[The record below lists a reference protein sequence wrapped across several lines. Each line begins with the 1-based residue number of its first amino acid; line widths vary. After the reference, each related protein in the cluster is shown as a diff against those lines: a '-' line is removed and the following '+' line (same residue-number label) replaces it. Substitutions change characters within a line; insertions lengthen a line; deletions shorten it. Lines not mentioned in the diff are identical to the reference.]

1 MSRLLIIT
9 SSTRPGR
16 TGAVVTPWVADL
28 ARRHGAFDVEIADLA
43 EIGLP
48 FLDEPDHPSEQNYR
62 HQHTRDW
69 SAVVDAADAF
79 VIVTAEYNRGITAP
93 LKNALDYL
101 DSEWHAKPVGFV
113 SYGMSSAGLRAVEMA
128 TQVVT
133 ALKMVPLCEVVPLPL
148 RQVLDEQGR
157 FTPLPHLAEGVRRLL
172 DELERYAEV
181 LRPLRVAALSSC

>member
-16 TGAVVTPWVADL
+16 NGAAVTSWVADL
-28 ARRHGAFDVEIADLA
+28 ATQHGGFDVAIADLA
-43 EIGLP
+43 ELALP
-48 FLDEPDHPSEQNYR
+48 FLDEPDHPSEQAYR
-62 HQHTRDW
+62 HQHTKDW
-69 SAVVDAADAF
+69 SATVDAADAF

-101 DSEWHAKPVGFV
+101 DVEWHGKPVGFV
-113 SYGMSSAGLRAVEMA
+113 SYGMSSAGLRAVEMV

-133 ALKMVPLCEVVPLPL
+133 ALRMVPLSGVVPIPL
-148 RQVLDEQGR
+148 RQALDEQGR
-157 FTPLPHLAEGVRRLL
+157 FTPAPHLASGVGELL

-181 LRPLRVAALSSC
+181 LRLLREPTLVG